1 MILEKTIDAR
11 QLLTCQVIVLIW
23 SVVMRETALGLQDLS
38 GLLESGDVL
47 CILDGHDLMVP
58 SSLRPEMR
66 GSYNIAHRVPTIQ
79 AFFCRLVIVV
89 FAKLALV
96 PLMSILN

>member
-1 MILEKTIDAR
+1 MILEKTIDAC

-23 SVVMRETALGLQDLS
+23 SVVGETALGLQDLS

-47 CILDGHDLMVP
+47 CILDGHDLMV
-58 SSLRPEMR
+58 LRCVGPEM
-66 GSYNIAHRVPTIQ
+66 SACNNIAHRVPTIQ
-79 AFFCRLVIVV
+79 AFLCRLVNAV
-89 FAKLALV
+89 FVKLALV